1 MNYDGSFGGRPA
13 PSLAE
18 AMMSAQRGYSSMN
31 SPCTT
36 PNAFSRPYYSRRSE
50 SYSQQPIGCRFGC
63 YSGPRVE
70 ELLDSD
76 DDSNENE
83 YRGENRALLYEER
96 RRKKKQDKM
105 IKKVEETVCTKLE
118 TTLKQHY
125 KVMKNKLKS
134 VQQKVESTDA
144 SIERLSKLL
153 DAVTE
158 SVVALP
164 DISITPITSSQ
175 NQQQRIPFTQ
185 PPRRPALTWR
195 RKRVSNGRNKVMSQS
210 ELDSLYF

>member
-36 PNAFSRPYYSRRSE
+36 PNAFGNHYYSRRPE

-63 YSGPRVE
+63 YNQPRVE
-70 ELLDSD
+70 ELFDTD
-76 DDSNENE
+76 DEGDGDEAMH
-83 YRGENRALLYEER
+83 ENRALLYEER
-96 RRKKKQDKM
+96 KRKKKQDKM
-105 IKKVEETVCTKLE
+105 IKKVEETVCSKLE
-118 TTLKQHY
+118 LTLKQHY
-125 KVMKNKLKS
+125 KVMKAKLKN

-158 SVVALP
+158 SVIALP
-164 DISITPITSSQ
+164 DTNIIPITSSQ
-175 NQQQRIPFTQ
+175 RQSHQIPFTQ

-195 RKRVSNGRNKVMSQS
+195 RKKAPNGRNKVMSQS